1 MNQCKKMGLYLHIP
15 FCIKKCDYCDFL
27 SSTADSKTMEC
38 YTKALIREIEL
49 SREKMR
55 QYLVDTVFIGG
66 GTPSVLK
73 GKVIEEIMTA
83 LRENAPISKNAE
95 ITIECNPGTID
106 AEKLYSYKKAGI
118 NRISFG
124 LQSAHDKELKNIG
137 RIHTYE
143 QFLDSYH
150 MAEKTGFE
158 NINIDL
164 MSGLP
169 GQSLK
174 SYQETLERVI
184 ELNPPHIS
192 AYSLIV
198 EEGTKMFQRVEHA
211 MAEGRIIL
219 PMEEE
224 ERNMYY
230 LTKELLQKA
239 GYERYEISNYAKAGY
254 ACRHNAGYWK
264 RKEYLGFG
272 IGASSLYQ
280 EERYKNVDDI
290 GLYMNVLLGKDKTY
304 DREETA
310 MSDRDILAE
319 IEENQQKLSIK
330 EQMEEFMF
338 LGLRMMEGVSVQE
351 FQEKFNKPYADIY
364 GRITERFVEQK
375 LLEWKKK
382 YIRLTERGI
391 DLSNYV
397 MAEFLF

>member
-143 QFLDSYH
+143 QFLESYH
-150 MAEKTGFE
+150 MAEKIGFE

-211 MAEGRIIL
+211 MAEGRTIL

-254 ACRHNAGYWK
+254 TCRHNAGYWK

-290 GLYMNVLLGKDKTY
+290 GLYMNVLLGRDKTY

-310 MSDRDILAE
+310 MSDRDILVE

-351 FQEKFNKPYADIY
+351 FQEKFNKPYGDIY

-382 YIRLTERGI
+382 HIRLTERGI